1 MQTQD
6 AYSVFQDDG
15 SGGGGGGGMIT
26 DTMQPE
32 GGGGLV
38 VQILP
43 GPVGLNTAPPTLVPP
58 EPIIP
63 SGDGY
68 PVPGNG
74 VLSPPPGN
82 IDTVPS
88 IATLSDTGPSPSPA
102 NPPADLPTDVV
113 PTPSPAPPLPA
124 PAKTPWLWII
134 AALGGAYLLFKD
146 SPKRAGVSGKGQ
158 KSLMVPVLVVGGVGA
173 LYLLNKK
180 QQAAATTT
188 IAPGTAPANT
198 TTTNTGTGGAPVPV
212 DTDPN
217 RTMLLAQYASQPT
230 QLGTLQTADAE
241 TIRRW
246 AAVVGMWNAGWP
258 AEKIYSTSVDGVTP
272 LCGGNMCSNNS
283 SQWNNSIGK
292 WWENFSKQHNF

>member
-1 MQTQD
+1 MVQD

-15 SGGGGGGGMIT
+15 SGGGGGGMIT
-26 DTMQPE
+26 DTFMQPE
-32 GGGGLV
+32 GGGGIVL
-38 VQILP
+38 QMLP
-43 GPVGLNTAPPTLVPP
+43 PAGLNTAPPTLVPP

-63 SGDGY
+63 SAAAY

-74 VLSPPPGN
+74 VQSPPPGN
-82 IDTVPS
+82 IDTVPN
-88 IATLSDTGPSPSPA
+88 IMTLSDTGPSPSPA
-102 NPPADLPTDVV
+102 NPPADLPTDATM
-113 PTPSPAPPLPA
+113 PPAPAPAPLPA
-124 PAKTPWLWII
+124 PAKTSWLWIL

-146 SPKRAGVSGKGQ
+146 SPKRAGVSGKGK
-158 KSLMVPVLVVGGVGA
+158 KSMMVPLLVVGGAGA

-188 IAPGTAPANT
+188 VAPGTSPAT
-198 TTTNTGTGGAPVPV
+198 TTTNTGTGGTPVPV

-246 AAVVGMWNAGWP
+246 AAVVGMWSAGWP

-272 LCGGNMCSNNS
+272 LCGGGMCANNS